1 MYIGQQIDSHES
13 LENEYKEFCIKNNI
27 FDYYTINE
35 LNHIIETGILPYSFN
50 NMIYDN
56 LQTYFDVYIPKY
68 ASAYHNSN
76 VKNGNIQI
84 GINDYSEVTG
94 IPFIGDIS
102 KGDIHKMID
111 SSKSKYLSCK
121 VFTKVKI
128 TKLKYN
134 KNILEDTTDHYIE
147 KIKKQNY
154 VHKMIHENYYKERS
168 FWVKEVLKYSVKL
181 SNIINHPDTK
191 TKFYEWVKFQS
202 DCKIIKECLTCTPEF
217 IESIKNKRKYITVKT
232 HIIYWIAKFKDTHME
247 KLQKSK
253 PEVPNLTKFSNS
265 SVYLITHLTDM
276 RQKFLNNNH
285 HLNYFKI
292 DIQFVH
298 NSNNDV
304 ISYKKKNRTQQFIS
318 YRKQREIGPYCIT
331 TT

>member
-1 MYIGQQIDSHES
+1 MYLGQQIDSHES

-27 FDYYTINE
+27 FDYYTIDE
-35 LNHIIETGILPYSFN
+35 IHHIIETGILPYSFN

-68 ASAYHNSN
+68 ASAFNNSN

-84 GINDYSEVTG
+84 GINDYSEITG
-94 IPFIGDIS
+94 IPFIGTIS
-102 KGDIHKMID
+102 EEDIHKMID
-111 SSKSKYLSCK
+111 LSKQKYLNCK
-121 VFTKVKI
+121 VTTKIKI

-134 KNILEDTTDHYIE
+134 KNILEDTTDSYIE

-154 VHKMIHENYYKERS
+154 IHNMINENYYKNRS
-168 FWVKEVLKYSVKL
+168 LWIKEVLNYSVKL

-191 TKFYEWVKFQS
+191 LKFYNWIKFQS
-202 DCKIIKECLTCTPEF
+202 DCKIRNNCLSCTPEF
-217 IESIKNKRKYITVKT
+217 IESIKNKRKYITVPN
-232 HIIYWIAKFKDTHME
+232 HVIYWIAKFKDIHME

-276 RQKFLNNNH
+276 RQKFMMKNS

-292 DIQFVH
+292 QVQFINNPN
-298 NSNNDV
+298 NSI
-304 ISYKKKNRTQQFIS
+304 ISYKKKNRTHEFIS
-318 YRKQREIGPYCIT
+318 YRKEREIGPYCVT